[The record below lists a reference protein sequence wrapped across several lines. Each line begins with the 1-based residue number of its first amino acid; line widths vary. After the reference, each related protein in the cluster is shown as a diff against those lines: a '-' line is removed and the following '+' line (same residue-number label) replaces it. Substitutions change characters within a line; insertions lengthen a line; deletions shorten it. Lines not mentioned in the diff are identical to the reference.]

1 MVIQT
6 RDRVLT
12 LARRLFS
19 EQGAVPDGIVAA
31 PILRSWRRCIE
42 QGFDMGDT
50 SRQEPMTQ
58 VELRELR
65 QRHAYLRRMCQP
77 AIALLRRE
85 ARVTGGLVI
94 LADADGLVLESAGA
108 TDFASRASRV
118 ALMPGAPWDEHTA
131 GTNAIGTALIE
142 GRAIAVHGAEH
153 FFTPNRILACAAMPI
168 TDPQGRII
176 GVLDLSGDARCDH
189 RYAMGMVGLAVAQVE
204 RRMFAET
211 YADCLL
217 MGLHADP
224 AWLDTPREG
233 VVAFRDD
240 VLVAANRQALG
251 LLGIGRAAIG
261 VYLFED
267 VFATR
272 IDEILRG
279 ADRVQ
284 THVGATLH
292 VRSQCPA
299 SEVRRHHVSRAVPP
313 STAEA
318 SLHARSV
325 ASHHVSYDAV
335 MLDKLARAVHVSDA
349 GVSVLLQGETGVGKE
364 VFAQQMHG
372 RGRRRAGPFIAV
384 NCAALPESLIE
395 SELFGYE
402 EGAFTGARRQG
413 SKGLLRQAH
422 GGTLFLDEIGDMPLA
437 LQARLLRVLQTR
449 EICPL
454 GGGRPV
460 TVDFALICATHRAL
474 SVDESPSVVRP
485 DLYFRIAEYAVVLT
499 PLRERADLRDVVC
512 AIWAGFPDAPRL
524 PKEIE
529 NLLVAYTWPGNYRQ
543 LVSALKTLWI
553 LGSQAGRVRMDM
565 LPAELLRTG
574 AAASVARETGS
585 AGSAS
590 PLRELTT
597 AAMRRAVEQYDGNVS
612 RAARE
617 LGVHRSTLY
626 RRLGESAASKS
637 VLMRR

>member
-1 MVIQT
+1 MVIQA
-6 RDRVLT
+6 RDRVLAH
-12 LARRLFS
+12 ARRLFS
-19 EQGAVPDGIVAA
+19 EQGAVPAGIVAA

-42 QGFDMGDT
+42 HGFDMGGT
-50 SRQEPMTQ
+50 RRQEPMTQ
-58 VELRELR
+58 VELRELQ
-65 QRHAYLRRMCQP
+65 QRHAYLRHMCQP
-77 AIALLRRE
+77 AIALLRQE
-85 ARVTGGLVI
+85 ARGTGGLVI
-94 LADADGLVLESAGA
+94 LADDKGLVLESAGA
-108 TDFASRASRV
+108 TDFASRASQV
-118 ALMPGAPWDEHTA
+118 ALMPGAPWDEHAA
-131 GTNAIGTALIE
+131 GTNAIGTALVE
-142 GRAIAVHGAEH
+142 RRAIAVHGAEH

-168 TDPQGRII
+168 TDPQGRTI

-189 RYAMGMVGLAVAQVE
+189 RYAMGLVGLAVAQVE
-204 RRMFAET
+204 RRMFAEA

-233 VVAFRDD
+233 VLAFRDG

-251 LLGIGRAAIG
+251 LLGMGRAAIG
-261 VYLFED
+261 VYLFEE

-272 IDEILRG
+272 IDEMLSG

-284 THVGATLH
+284 THTGVTLH

-299 SEVRRHHVSRAVPP
+299 AEGRRTSVRRPVEPLPVEVSLATRP
-313 STAEA
+313 
-318 SLHARSV
+318 V
-325 ASHHVSYDAV
+325 ASHHVSYDAA

-364 VFAQQMHG
+364 VFAQQIHG

-402 EGAFTGARRQG
+402 EGAFTGARKQG

-449 EICPL
+449 EVCPL
-454 GGGRPV
+454 GGGRAV

-474 SVDESPSVVRP
+474 SVDEPQAIVRP
-485 DLYFRIAEYAVVLT
+485 DLYFRIAEYSVVLS
-499 PLRERADLRDVVC
+499 PLRDRADLRDVVC
-512 AIWAGFPDAPRL
+512 AIWAGFPGAPHL
-524 PKEIE
+524 PKDIE
-529 NLLVAYTWPGNYRQ
+529 DILMAYAWPGNYRQ
-543 LVSALKTLWI
+543 LVSVLRTLWI
-553 LGSQAGRVRMDM
+553 LGSQAERVRMDM
-565 LPAELLRTG
+565 LPAELLR
-574 AAASVARETGS
+574 ASTTATTSPE
-585 AGSAS
+585 AGSTDSAS
-590 PLRELTT
+590 LLRGLTI
-597 AAMRRAVEQYDGNVS
+597 AAMRRALEQHDGNVS

-617 LGVHRSTLY
+617 LGVHRSTFY
-626 RRLGESAASKS
+626 RRLGALTASKS